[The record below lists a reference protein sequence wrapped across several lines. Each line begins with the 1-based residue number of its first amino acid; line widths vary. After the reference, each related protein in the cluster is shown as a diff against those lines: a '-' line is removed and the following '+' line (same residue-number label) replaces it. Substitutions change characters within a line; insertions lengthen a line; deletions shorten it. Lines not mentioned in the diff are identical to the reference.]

1 MIQDITFTKL
11 QNRFSKAVKLNYS
24 DCGVLLDLSH
34 FSFKHFI
41 FIGLII
47 VSLAESKHQW
57 YENLVTL
64 LQCDVV
70 LNRACQYVFLLQY

>member
-41 FIGLII
+41 QGRLNYCLPGRIK
-47 VSLAESKHQW
+47 AP
-57 YENLVTL
+57 
-64 LQCDVV
+64 V
-70 LNRACQYVFLLQY
+70 L